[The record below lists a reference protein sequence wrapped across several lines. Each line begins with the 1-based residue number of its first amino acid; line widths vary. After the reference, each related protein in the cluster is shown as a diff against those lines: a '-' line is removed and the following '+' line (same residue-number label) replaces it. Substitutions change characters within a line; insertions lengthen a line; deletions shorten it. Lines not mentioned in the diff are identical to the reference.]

1 MSAVQIAGQFRDAV
15 GVDQTMINDFR
26 SGLRG
31 FALQPGDDGYDDA
44 RTIWNAMIDHRPDLI
59 VRCGGVSDVIA
70 AVKFARSNELIV
82 SVHGGGHNVSGNAV
96 CDGGLMID
104 LSPMRSIHVDVAKR
118 TARAEGGATW
128 NDYDRET
135 QMFGLASTGGAVSRT
150 GIAGLTL
157 GGGWGWLGGRHG
169 LACDNLLSA
178 DVVTADGQLVTA
190 SAEQNE
196 ELFWG
201 LRGGGGNFGVVTS
214 FEYQVHPVGEVFG
227 GVIWHPMESARDVL
241 MFYNEFTES
250 SPDDLVSLVQVAT
263 LPDGPLALGV
273 EVCYFGGIEKGEAY
287 LTPLREFGSPISDD
301 VIPTTYVDYQQA
313 SDEAFPEKFQNYW
326 KSNFLK
332 RLDADGIEVILDY
345 VSKIPTPESVFMIEQ
360 VGNGVRR
367 MGKDDT
373 AFNHRDARYSLLIM
387 GMTAD
392 PANNDRITSW
402 TRDFFDAMAPF
413 TEDSVYVNYL
423 GPQDDEADDRVME
436 AYGPEKYQRLV
447 ALKNKYDPTNLFR
460 LNWNIQPTVNS

>member
-15 GVDQTMINDFR
+15 GVDQTKIDEFR

-31 FALQPGDDGYDDA
+31 IALQPGDGGYDEA
-44 RTIWNAMIDHRPDLI
+44 RTIWNEMIDRRPDLI
-59 VRCGGVSDVIA
+59 ARCVGVSDVIA
-70 AVKFARSNELIV
+70 AVKFARSNELLV
-82 SVHGGGHNVSGNAV
+82 SVRGGGHNVSGNAV

-104 LSPMRSIHVDVAKR
+104 LSLMRSIHVDVTKR
-118 TARAEGGATW
+118 TARAEAGATW
-128 NDYDRET
+128 HDYDSET
-135 QMFGLASTGGAVSRT
+135 QVFGLASTGGAVSTT

-157 GGGWGWLGGRHG
+157 GGGWGWLGGRYG

-178 DVVTADGQLVTA
+178 DVVTADGQIVTA
-190 SAEQNE
+190 SGDQNS

-214 FEYQVHPVGEVFG
+214 FEYQVHPVGEVIG

-241 MFYNEFTES
+241 TFYDEFTES
-250 SPDDLVSLVQVAT
+250 SPDDLVSLVQVVT
-263 LPDGPLALGV
+263 LPDGPLALGI
-273 EVCYFGGIEKGEAY
+273 EVCYFGGIEQGEAY
-287 LTPLREFGSPISDD
+287 LRPLREFGSPISDD
-301 VIPTTYVDYQQA
+301 VVPTTYVDYQQA
-313 SDEAFPEKFQNYW
+313 ADEAFPAKLQNYW

-332 RLDADGIEVILDY
+332 QLDADGIDVILEY
-345 VSKIPTPESVFMIEQ
+345 VSRIPTPETVFMIEQ

-367 MGKDDT
+367 VGSDET

-392 PANNDRITSW
+392 PANNERMITW

-413 TEDSVYVNYL
+413 TRDSVYVNYL
-423 GPQDDEADDRVME
+423 GPQDDEAEDRMMA
-436 AYGPEKYQRLV
+436 AYGPEKYRRLV

-460 LNWNIQPTVNS
+460 LNWNIKPTVSS

>member
-1 MSAVQIAGQFRDAV
+1 MSAVQISGQFRDAV
-15 GVDQTMINDFR
+15 GVDQTKIDEFR

-31 FALQPGDDGYDDA
+31 IALQPGDGGYDEA
-44 RTIWNAMIDHRPDLI
+44 RTIWNEMIDRRPDLI
-59 VRCGGVSDVIA
+59 ARCVGVSDVIA
-70 AVKFARSNELIV
+70 AVKFARSNELLV
-82 SVHGGGHNVSGNAV
+82 SVRGGGHNVSGNAV

-104 LSPMRSIHVDVAKR
+104 LSLMRSIHVDVAKR
-118 TARAEGGATW
+118 TARAEAGATW
-128 NDYDRET
+128 HDYDSET
-135 QMFGLASTGGAVSRT
+135 QVFGLASTGGAVSTT

-157 GGGWGWLGGRHG
+157 GGGWGWLGGRYG

-178 DVVTADGQLVTA
+178 DVVTADGQIVTA
-190 SAEQNE
+190 SGDQNS

-214 FEYQVHPVGEVFG
+214 FEYQVHPVGEVIG

-241 MFYNEFTES
+241 TFYDEFTES
-250 SPDDLVSLVQVAT
+250 SPDDLVSLVQVVT
-263 LPDGPLALGV
+263 LPDGPLALGI
-273 EVCYFGGIEKGEAY
+273 EVCYFGGIEQGEAY
-287 LTPLREFGSPISDD
+287 LRPLREFGSPISDD
-301 VIPTTYVDYQQA
+301 VVPTTYVDYQQA
-313 SDEAFPEKFQNYW
+313 ADEAFPAKLQNYW

-332 RLDADGIEVILDY
+332 QLDADGIDVILEY
-345 VSKIPTPESVFMIEQ
+345 VSRIPTPETVFMIEQ

-367 MGKDDT
+367 VGSDET

-392 PANNDRITSW
+392 PANNERMITW

-413 TEDSVYVNYL
+413 TRDSVYVNYL
-423 GPQDDEADDRVME
+423 GPQDDEAEDRMMA
-436 AYGPEKYQRLV
+436 AYGPEKYRRLV

-460 LNWNIQPTVNS
+460 LNWNIKPTVSS